1 MVGRRLSS
9 TASALRRSPTVHGG
23 PTPHGG
29 WVPPERWAGLNFP
42 RVSKSASPIPYTFDT
57 LVTGMPPH
65 SVGWGGEPPLPRGA
79 VCPSLTTTTNGYVVV
94 NDYHYCC
101 GTLTGP
107 QISANIGAPAVS
119 REDALKSTRKI
130 FLNNI
135 TKSAPLLRLRLYSDD
150 EIYQNNHQYV
160 NTPLSI
166 GLIVFIKSQMFLS
179 HSYLLYLHSHFSDRL
194 VC

>member
-1 MVGRRLSS
+1 M
-9 TASALRRSPTVHGG
+9 
-23 PTPHGG
+23 
-29 WVPPERWAGLNFP
+29 
-42 RVSKSASPIPYTFDT
+42 D
-57 LVTGMPPH
+57 
-65 SVGWGGEPPLPRGA
+65 
-79 VCPSLTTTTNGYVVV
+79 VVV

-101 GTLTGP
+101 ATMTGTL
-107 QISANIGAPAVS
+107 ISANIGAPAVS

-166 GLIVFIKSQMFLS
+166 GLIFFIKSQMFLS

-194 VC
+194 VCWSMGMSSWQPLELESGYPSTFVLFPTPLLMMMVVDCYCWRWWWRWWQYCWWWF